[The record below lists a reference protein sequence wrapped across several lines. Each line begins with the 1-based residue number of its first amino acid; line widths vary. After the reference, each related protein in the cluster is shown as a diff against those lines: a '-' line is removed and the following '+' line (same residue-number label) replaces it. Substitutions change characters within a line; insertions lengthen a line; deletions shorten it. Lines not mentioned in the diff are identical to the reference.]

1 MQIAHFKKLSP
12 SKCNIWAIL
21 VGAHHS
27 KRGNGAPI
35 IGKKC
40 IKDQIAFGPNS
51 SRTILLED
59 YFLELNFTEKI
70 FVDYSK

>member
-1 MQIAHFKKLSP
+1 
-12 SKCNIWAIL
+12 L
-21 VGAHHS
+21 VWAHHS

-51 SRTILLED
+51 SRTILLEN